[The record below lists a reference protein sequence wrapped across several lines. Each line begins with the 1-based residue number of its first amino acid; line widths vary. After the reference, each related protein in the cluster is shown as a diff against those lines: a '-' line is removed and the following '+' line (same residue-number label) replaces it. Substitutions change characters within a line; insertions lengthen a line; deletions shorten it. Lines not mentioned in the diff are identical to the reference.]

1 MMGCESVRLMPVD
14 AVSEGCYLAK
24 TIYDNNGRV
33 LLRQGVMLTESL
45 IKKIRSIDIYSMYI
59 QDEYSSD
66 IIEDVIK
73 PELRQKAIKAVKDTF
88 QNFEKQIL
96 NSARNLSS
104 QKQKDYIKQK
114 QQYFETMGQVAEN
127 IVEEI
132 LAQKNA
138 IINIVDIKNM
148 DNYTYQHSVNVAIL
162 SLVIGM
168 QLQLSRQE
176 LHQLCLGALLH
187 DVGKVLLPKE
197 IVQKYENLSPEEF
210 ELVKQHASKGYEYL
224 KNSQDIP
231 AASRMIV
238 FQHHERVNGD
248 GYPERRK
255 GEQINNLAKIVAVA
269 DSYDKITSDRPPKR
283 GVSPNEAV
291 EYIMASGGRFF
302 DYEIVKAFTRVVIP
316 YPAGTLIRLSN
327 GELAVVEETNPL
339 YPLRPVVKIVKS
351 SGPNRILNKLNLTME
366 LNLVIEGVQYKI

>member
-1 MMGCESVRLMPVD
+1 MRLVPID
-14 AVSEGCYLAK
+14 AVSEGSYLAK

-45 IKKIRSIDIYSMYI
+45 IKKIKSIDIYSMYI

-88 QNFEKQIL
+88 QNFEKQVL
-96 NSARNLSS
+96 DSTRNVSS
-104 QKQKDYIKQK
+104 QKQKDLIKQK
-114 QQYFETMGQVAEN
+114 QQYFQTMGQVAEN

-132 LAQKNA
+132 LGQKNA

-187 DVGKVLLPKE
+187 DVGKVLLPRE
-197 IVQKYENLSPEEF
+197 IVQKYENVTPEEF

-224 KNSQDIP
+224 KHSQDIP

-238 FQHHERVNGD
+238 LQHHERVSGN

-255 GEQINNLAKIVAVA
+255 GEQINNLAKVVAVA
-269 DSYDKITSDRPPKR
+269 DSYDKITSDRPSRR
-283 GVSPNEAV
+283 GISPNEAV
-291 EYIMASGGRFF
+291 EYIMASGGSLF
-302 DYEIVKAFTRVVIP
+302 DYETVKAFTKVVVP

-351 SGPNRILNKLNLTME
+351 SGPSRILNKLNLTME